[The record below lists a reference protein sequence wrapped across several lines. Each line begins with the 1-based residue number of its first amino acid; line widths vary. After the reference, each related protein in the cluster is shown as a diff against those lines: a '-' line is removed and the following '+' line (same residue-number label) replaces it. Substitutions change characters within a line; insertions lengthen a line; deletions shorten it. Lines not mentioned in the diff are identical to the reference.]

1 MTTIMCEDCETEP
14 LHQSY
19 AQKRALI
26 AAYWRPAR
34 SHDFAATA
42 VSPKQGTI
50 ETAKEKR
57 AQT

>member
-1 MTTIMCEDCETEP
+1 MCEDCETET

-34 SHDFAATA
+34 SRGFAATN
-42 VSPKQGTI
+42 VSPNQVNV
-50 ETAKEKR
+50 EPAKEKR
-57 AQT
+57 AQS